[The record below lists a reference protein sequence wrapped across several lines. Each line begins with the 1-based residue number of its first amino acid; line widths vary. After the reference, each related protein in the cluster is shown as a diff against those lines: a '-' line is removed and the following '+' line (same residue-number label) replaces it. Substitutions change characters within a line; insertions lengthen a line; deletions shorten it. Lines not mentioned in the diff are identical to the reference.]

1 MTTAEIQGEVLGV
14 ALDLYRIQK
23 RLEDLAEAVD
33 LPEENI
39 EQSLEFDLQGCIS
52 CSGDE
57 VGATAKR
64 LHDSAL
70 MTTRRLEFKRK
81 QNTKD

>member
-14 ALDLYRIQK
+14 ALDLYRLQK

-33 LPEENI
+33 LPGENT

-64 LHDSAL
+64 LHESAL
-70 MTTRRLEFKRK
+70 MTTRKLAFKCK
-81 QNTKD
+81 QSTKD